1 MKKLIIVLLTTILIA
16 CSTTKDCC
24 AQTFVSTTPENKNIV
39 LEEFTGIHC
48 TYCPDGHLLAQ
59 TLYNNNPG
67 DVVLVNIHVGSYASP
82 NQGEPDFRTSFGTA
96 IDGQAQV
103 AGYPAGTINRH
114 QFTMT
119 QGGGT
124 AMSRSDW
131 GTAGN
136 MMLTQ
141 TSPVNVGIMPTI
153 DIATNTLTVNVEVY
167 YTDSTVVLDNY
178 LNVFVLQNN
187 VAGPQIGAQSFNPG
201 AIIPGPWNPTY
212 NHNHMLRHSL
222 TGQWGDILSSPQL
235 GDFYTFTYTW
245 NLPTDINGVDLDI
258 TNLEIA
264 AFVTESQQ
272 EILTGTV
279 VDPLVVFQNQYD
291 ANVVSSTANGVI
303 CASETDIEITFKN
316 YGNDSL
322 TSLDLTY
329 DINGGLPI
337 TYNWFG
343 SLLSGNSE
351 TVSITA
357 VPFTPQATNT
367 VTWVASNPNGQ
378 VDQNTNNN
386 STTSTFIHEDLSGNV
401 ISGID
406 AGQIDVLIFT
416 DGYGSE
422 TTWEVIDEMGNSFG
436 VGGPY
441 NNNTQY
447 NEIAYVS
454 YNTCFAF
461 KLYDSYGDGMC
472 CANGVGSVLVTDQ
485 SNNTIFE
492 GDATNLQSFTEVNTY
507 FKTGM
512 GSSNSW
518 ECTPF
523 GCADVGIGL
532 GTYFTQLDCEAD
544 TATGC
549 YIISGIN
556 EIKPINNYGKIYDIL
571 GREYKSK
578 VGDLLKGL
586 YIIDNK
592 KVVITK

>member
-1 MKKLIIVLLTTILIA
+1 MKNILLAVLVLFGLGMQ
-16 CSTTKDCC
+16 
-24 AQTFVSTTPENKNIV
+24 AQTFVSTAPENKNIV

-48 TYCPDGHLLAQ
+48 TFCPDGHLLAQ

-67 DVVLVNIHVGSYASP
+67 DVVLVNIHVGSYSTP
-82 NQGEPDFRTSFGTA
+82 SQGEPDFRTSFGTA

-103 AGYPAGTINRH
+103 SGYPAGTINRH

-124 AMSRSDW
+124 AMSRTDW

-141 TSPVNVGIMPTI
+141 ASPVNVAIMSNI
-153 DIATNTLTVNVEVY
+153 DIGTNTLTVDVEVY

-187 VAGPQIGAQSFNPG
+187 VAGPQVGAQSFNPG

-272 EILTGTV
+272 EILTGV
-279 VDPLVVFQNQYD
+279 VATPQLIFPNQYD
-291 ANVVSSTANGVI
+291 ANVTASSANGVI

-316 YGNDSL
+316 YGNQTL

-329 DINGGLPI
+329 DINGGTAV
-337 TYNWFG
+337 TYNWTG
-343 SLLSGNSE
+343 ILLSGNSE
-351 TVSITA
+351 TVSILA

-367 VTWVASNPNGQ
+367 VTWVATNPNGQ
-378 VDQNTNNN
+378 IDQNTNNN
-386 STTSTFIHEDLSGNV
+386 STTSTFIHEDQSGNV
-401 ISGID
+401 ITGID
-406 AGQIDVLIFT
+406 AGQIDVSIFT

-436 VGGPY
+436 AGGSY
-441 NNNTQY
+441 SNNTQY

-454 YNTCFAF
+454 MNTCFAF
-461 KLYDSYGDGMC
+461 NLYDSYGDGMC

-492 GDATNLQSFTEVNTY
+492 GDATNLVNFSEIGIY
-507 FKTGM
+507 FSTGS
-512 GSSNSW
+512 GTLNAW

-523 GCADVGIGL
+523 GCADVGVGL
-532 GTYFTQLDCEAD
+532 GTYATQLDCEGD
-544 TATGC
+544 STTGC
-549 YIISGIN
+549 YIISSIEEIN
-556 EIKPINNYGKIYDIL
+556 PANSIAITYDVL
-571 GREYKSK
+571 GRPYTVSPSELPR
-578 VGDLLKGL
+578 GI

-592 KVVITK
+592 KVIKQ

>member
-1 MKKLIIVLLTTILIA
+1 MKKLLILLITILVA
-16 CSTTKDCC
+16 CSTPKHCD

-48 TYCPDGHLLAQ
+48 TFCPDGHLLAQ

-67 DVVLVNIHVGSYASP
+67 DVVLVNIHVGSYSTP

-141 TSPVNVGIMPTI
+141 ASPVNVAIMSNI
-153 DIATNTLTVNVEVY
+153 DIGTNTLTADVEVY

-187 VAGPQIGAQSFNPG
+187 VAGPQVGAQSFNPG

-272 EILTGTV
+272 EILTGV
-279 VDPLVVFQNQYD
+279 VATPQLIFPNSYD
-291 ANVVSSTANGVI
+291 ANVTSSSADGVI

-316 YGNDSL
+316 YGNQTL
-322 TSLDLTY
+322 TSLDLAY
-329 DINGGLPI
+329 DINGGTAV
-337 TYNWFG
+337 TYNWNG

-351 TVSITA
+351 TVSIPA
-357 VPFTPQATNT
+357 VQFTPQATNT
-367 VTWVASNPNGQ
+367 VTWVVSNPNGQ
-378 VDQNTNNN
+378 IDQNANNN
-386 STTSTFIHEDLSGNV
+386 STTSTFIHEDQSGNV
-401 ISGID
+401 ITGID
-406 AGQIDVLIFT
+406 AGQIDVSIFT

-422 TTWEVIDEMGNSFG
+422 TTWEVIDEIGNLFG
-436 VGGPY
+436 SGGPY
-441 NNNTQY
+441 SNNTQY

-454 YNTCFAF
+454 IFPSCFAF
-461 KLYDSYGDGMC
+461 NLYDSYGDGMC

-492 GDATNLQSFTEVNTY
+492 GDATNLVNFSEIGIY
-507 FKTGM
+507 FSTGS
-512 GSSNSW
+512 GTLNAW

-523 GCADVGIGL
+523 GCADVGVGL
-532 GTYFTQLDCEAD
+532 GTYATQLDCEGD
-544 TATGC
+544 STTGC
-549 YIISGIN
+549 YIISSIEEIN
-556 EIKPINNYGKIYDIL
+556 PANSIAIIYDVL
-571 GREYKSK
+571 GRPYTIRPSELPR
-578 VGDLLKGL
+578 GI

-592 KVVITK
+592 KVIKQ